1 MEEGKGERK
10 GKGREG
16 GKGVEKGPSPPPEK
30 KIRAPPLVVNITKAT

>member
-16 GKGVEKGPSPPPEK
+16 GKGVEKGPRPPTRK
-30 KIRAPPLVVNITKAT
+30 KNPGAATGR